1 MTIFPTRSFLPAAA
15 LLLLLTTACER
26 RADVES
32 SVVTPTTDTVAD
44 LAVEPRVP
52 EWEKDAVIY
61 EVNLRHYTPEGT
73 FAAFESHI
81 PRLAEMGVDVLW
93 FMPVHP
99 ISKKNRKGELGSPYA
114 VADYQDVNPDFGTL
128 EEFKSMIDAVHAA
141 GMHAII
147 DWIPNHSGWDNEWIT
162 EHPDFYTK
170 KDGQITD
177 PINPGTGE
185 SWGWTDVADLNY
197 DNPELRDSMIAAM
210 AFWVEQTGIDGFRVD
225 VAHGIPVD
233 FIEQAM
239 DSLYQIKPLFM
250 LAEAEV
256 PEIVNNGAFVMDYG
270 WEMHHV
276 LNQIARSQGADRKA
290 ATDVSNIARTDGE
303 AKEKATALDIDRV
316 LNKYNEQYQRG
327 YKMMFTSNHDEN
339 SWAGTEFQRM
349 GKGHKAFAVLTATF
363 AGMPLIYTGQ
373 ESAVDKQFEFFTK
386 DEVKWGNYEY
396 ADFYQTLFDLKA
408 RNQAL
413 WNGPHGGELV
423 KIPTGNDE
431 NVYAFTR
438 EKNGD
443 RVVVM
448 INLSASPQSFE
459 LGAGDYAGSYTEVFT
474 SASETVEPGMS
485 RQLGPW
491 EYTVLSNK

>member
-1 MTIFPTRSFLPAAA
+1 MQRFLFS
-15 LLLLLTTACER
+15 LLPLLTVGLLATACER
-26 RADVES
+26 RAEADLVS
-32 SVVTPTTDTVAD
+32 TTTEVSD
-44 LAVEPRVP
+44 LAVEPRIP

-61 EVNLRHYTPEGT
+61 EVNLRHFTPEGT
-73 FAAFESHI
+73 FAAFENHI
-81 PRLAEMGVDVLW
+81 PRLAEMGVDILW

-99 ISKKNRKGELGSPYA
+99 ISEKNRKGELGSPYA
-114 VADYQDVNPDFGTL
+114 AADYKGVNPDFGTM
-128 EEFKSMIDAVHAA
+128 EDFKSMIDAIHAA
-141 GMHAII
+141 GMYAII
-147 DWIPNHSGWDNEWIT
+147 DWIPNHSGWDNPWIT

-170 KDGQITD
+170 KDGKITD
-177 PINPGTGE
+177 PINPHTGE

-210 AFWVEQTGIDGFRVD
+210 AFWVREANVDGFRVD

-233 FIEQAM
+233 FIEQAA
-239 DSLYQIKPLFM
+239 DSLYRIRPLFM

-276 LNQIARSQGADRKA
+276 LNQIARSQGAHRA
-290 ATDVSNIARTDGE
+290 ATTDLSNIAREESE
-303 AKEKATALDIDRV
+303 AEDRVTALEIDRV
-316 LNKYNEQYQRG
+316 LAKYDSLYDRG

-349 GKGHKAFAVLTATF
+349 GEGHKAFAVLTATF
-363 AGMPLIYTGQ
+363 SGMPLIYTGQ

-386 DEVKWGNYEY
+386 DEVEWGNYKY
-396 ADFYQTLFDLKA
+396 ADFYRTLFELKE

-423 KIPTGNDE
+423 KIQTGTDE

-448 INLSASPQSFE
+448 INLSATPQSFE
-459 LGAGDYAGSYTEVFT
+459 LGTGDYAGTYTDVF
-474 SASETVEPGMS
+474 ANEQVKVQPGQS
-485 RQLGPW
+485 RELGAW
-491 EYTVLSNK
+491 EYVVLSNK